1 MDNLLKNFVYF
12 MRIIRAP
19 LYKHQSLQAGVQS
32 SDADIMKKRAE
43 FFKEQREKLLARKK
57 DEREKLLL
65 RAENDGSQRP
75 CSARA
80 ARKTIDEPHETTAM
94 SKEDEKKIQMKRA
107 IAENFGKK

>member
-1 MDNLLKNFVYF
+1 MHIFV
-12 MRIIRAP
+12 RIIR
-19 LYKHQSLQAGVQS
+19 LHCNNVNLLQTGVQS

-80 ARKTIDEPHETTAM
+80 ARKAIDEPHETTAM
-94 SKEDEKKIQMKRA
+94 SKEDEKKMQMKRA
-107 IAENFGKK
+107 IAEKLRQEVINN